1 MTCTLYHLATGAI
14 YPLTCS
20 IYVRGGLFRKAF
32 TFNLYKTCYTCLG
45 PVFRYKFNGDAHF
58 GIGLTKK
65 GNLLVL
71 YVFCTVFQ
79 REFNCDSHYV
89 MWGILQVLYMSGTCF
104 LM

>member
-14 YPLTCS
+14 Y
-20 IYVRGGLFRKAF
+20 VHGGLFRKVF

-45 PVFRYKFNGDAHF
+45 PIFQYEFNGDACF

-65 GNLLVL
+65 GNSLVL
-71 YVFCTVFQ
+71 YVFCTIFQ

-89 MWGILQVLYMSGTCF
+89 MQGILQVLCMSRTRF
-104 LM
+104 SM